1 MAVAEKVFSAS
12 GYHDLRAHIAALER
26 EGLIH
31 HIDQPVNKDTEM
43 HPLVRWQYRGGIP
56 DAERKAFLFT
66 NAVDSQGRKYASPVL
81 IGGLAGSRRIYA
93 IGMQCPESEI
103 GARWE
108 RALRSPLPPVVWD
121 GPAPVHEV
129 VIEKDQ
135 LEATGGLLNFPQP
148 ISTPGYDNAP
158 YLSSAHY
165 ITKDPENGTYNAG
178 NYRGM
183 FKGPAKVA
191 VQFSPHGADGAV
203 HWEKYKRRGEH
214 CPVAIV
220 VGGPPVLA
228 YTAVQRMP
236 LGTDEMAVAGA
247 LAGAPLRVVKAK
259 TVDLLVPADAECV
272 IEGYMRTDYL
282 EPEGPFGESHGYV
295 HARTMSPVVEITAIT
310 HRKDPIWTSFISQV
324 TPSESSTIKI
334 VSYEPMFLSF
344 LRNDCGVKSVVKV
357 SMHEPLTNIRPVI
370 FLQFRNPTDGEVWR
384 GLKLA
389 SGFKIGV
396 GKLIIAVDEDIEPTN
411 LDAVMWALAYRMT
424 PHEDVQIVRGY
435 DKGHA
440 PPFREVPAMEN
451 SVMLI
456 NATLRDELPPISLP
470 KREFMEKSLEL
481 WKKLGLPPVTPQSP
495 WYGYSLGDWDDEL
508 DAEAALATQSRWIEN
523 AIKAAKNRVSADAKL
538 AKGDL

>member
-1 MAVAEKVFSAS
+1 MAVAEKVFSES
-12 GYHDLRAHIAALER
+12 GYHDLRGHIAALER

-31 HIDQPVNKDTEM
+31 RIDRPVNKDTEM

-56 DAERKAFLFT
+56 DAQRKAFLFT
-66 NAVDSQGRKYASPVL
+66 NPVDSQGKRYDSPVL
-81 IGGLAGSRRIYA
+81 IGGFAGSRRIYS

-108 RALRSPLPPVVWD
+108 RALRSPLRPVAWE

-129 VIEKDQ
+129 VITQDE
-135 LEATGGLLNFPQP
+135 LEASGGLLKFPQP

-165 ITKDPENGTYNAG
+165 ITKDPETGVQNAG

-183 FKGPAKVA
+183 FKGAAKVA

-228 YTAVQRMP
+228 YTAVQRIP
-236 LGTDEMAVAGA
+236 IELDEMAVAGA
-247 LAGAPLRVVKAK
+247 LVGAPLRLVRCK
-259 TVDLLVPADAECV
+259 TVDLEVPADAECV
-272 IEGYMRTDYL
+272 IEGYIRTDYL

-295 HARTMSPVVEITAIT
+295 HQRTISPVVEITAIT
-310 HRKDPIWTSFISQV
+310 HRTNPIWTSFISQV

-344 LRNDCGVKSVVKV
+344 LRNDCGVKSVVRV
-357 SMHEPLTNIRPVI
+357 SMHEPLTNIRPVV
-370 FLQFRNPTDGEVWR
+370 FLQFRNPTEGEVWR
-384 GLKLA
+384 ALKLA

-396 GKLIIAVDEDIEPTN
+396 GKLIVAIDEDIEPTN

-440 PPFREVPAMEN
+440 PPFREVAAMEN

-456 NATLRDELPPISLP
+456 NATLRDKLPPISLP
-470 KREFMEKSLEL
+470 KREFMERALEL
-481 WKKLGLPPVTPQSP
+481 WNELGLPPVTPQSP
-495 WYGYSLGDWDDEL
+495 WHGYSLGDWDDEL
-508 DAEAALATQSRWIEN
+508 DQEAQLAAQSRWIEN
-523 AIKAAKNRVSADAKL
+523 AIKAAKNRVSADTKF

>member
-1 MAVAEKVFSAS
+1 MAIAEKLISAS

-26 EGLIH
+26 EGLVH
-31 HIDQPVNKDTEM
+31 HISHPVNKDTEM
-43 HPLVRWQYRGGIP
+43 HPLVRWQYRGGIA
-56 DAERKAFLFT
+56 DLDRRAFLFT
-66 NAVDSQGRKYASPVL
+66 NVTDGNGRTYDSPVL
-81 IGGLAGSRRIYA
+81 VGGFAGSRRIYA
-93 IGMQCPESEI
+93 IGMQCSEAEI

-108 RALRSPLPPVVWD
+108 RALRSPLAPVMID

-129 VIEKDQ
+129 VIEQDQ
-135 LEATGGLLNFPQP
+135 LEATGGIMSFPTP

-165 ITKDPENGTYNAG
+165 ITKDPDTGIRNAG
-178 NYRGM
+178 NYRGQI
-183 FKGPAKVA
+183 KGAAKVA
-191 VQFSPHGADGAV
+191 VQFSPHGADAAV
-203 HWEKYKRRGEH
+203 HWEKYKLRGEH

-236 LGTDEMAVAGA
+236 IELDEMAVAGA
-247 LAGAPLRVVKAK
+247 LAGAPLRLVKCK
-259 TVDLLVPADAECV
+259 TVDLEVPADAECV
-272 IEGYMRTDYL
+272 IEGFIRTDYL

-295 HARTMSPVVEITAIT
+295 HARTLSPVVEITAIT
-310 HRKDPIWTSFISQV
+310 HRRDPIWTSFISQV

-370 FLQFRNPTDGEVWR
+370 FLQFRNPSDGEVWR
-384 GLKLA
+384 ALKLA

-424 PHEDVQIVRGY
+424 AHEDVQIVRGY

-456 NATLRDELPPISLP
+456 NATLREKMPPISLP
-470 KREFMEKSLEL
+470 KREFMEQSLEL
-481 WKKLGLPPVTPQSP
+481 WKKLGLPPVTPEAP
-495 WYGYSLGDWDDEL
+495 WYGYSLGEWNDEL
-508 DAEAALATQSRWIEN
+508 DEECALATQSRWIEN
-523 AIKAAKNRVSADAKL
+523 AIKAARNRVSSDTVL
-538 AKGDL
+538 AKGDI

>member
-1 MAVAEKVFSAS
+1 MAIAEKVIPAS

-31 HIDQPVNKDTEM
+31 RIEHPVNKDTEI

-56 DAERKAFLFT
+56 DSQRKAFLFT
-66 NAVDSQGRKYASPVL
+66 NVTDSSGRKYDAPVL
-81 IGGLAGSRRIYA
+81 VGGFAGSRRIYA
-93 IGMQCPESEI
+93 IGMQCPEEQI

-108 RALRSPLPPVVWD
+108 RALRNPLAPVLVA
-121 GPAPVHEV
+121 GPAPVHD
-129 VIEKDQ
+129 VIVEGEQ
-135 LEATGGLLNFPQP
+135 LEATGGIMSFPTP

-165 ITKDPENGTYNAG
+165 ITKDPETGVRNAG
-178 NYRGM
+178 NYRGQI
-183 FKGPAKVA
+183 KGADKVA
-191 VQFSPHGADGAV
+191 VQFSPHGADAAV

-220 VGGPPVLA
+220 VGGPPILA

-236 LGTDEMAVAGA
+236 IELDEMAVAGA
-247 LAGAPLRVVKAK
+247 LAGAPLRLVRCK
-259 TVDLLVPADAECV
+259 TVDLEVPADAECV
-272 IEGYMRTDYL
+272 IEGYIRTDYL

-310 HRKDPIWTSFISQV
+310 HRRDPIWTSFISQV

-370 FLQFRNPTDGEVWR
+370 FLQFRDPSEGEVWR
-384 GLKLA
+384 ALKLA

-396 GKLIIAVDEDIEPTN
+396 GKLIIAVDEDIEPGN

-424 PHEDVQIVRGY
+424 PHEDVQIIRGY
-435 DKGHA
+435 DKGHS
-440 PPFREVPAMEN
+440 PPFREIPAMEN
-451 SVMLI
+451 SIMLI
-456 NATLRDELPPISLP
+456 NATLREKLPPISLP
-470 KREFMEKSLEL
+470 KRKFMERSLEL
-481 WKKLGLPPVTPQSP
+481 WKKLGLPPVTPQAP
-495 WYGYSLGDWDDEL
+495 WHGYSLGEWSEEL
-508 DAEAALATQSRWIEN
+508 DEECELAAQSRWIEN
-523 AIKAAKNRVSADAKL
+523 AIKAAKHRASSDAVL
-538 AKGDL
+538 AKGDI